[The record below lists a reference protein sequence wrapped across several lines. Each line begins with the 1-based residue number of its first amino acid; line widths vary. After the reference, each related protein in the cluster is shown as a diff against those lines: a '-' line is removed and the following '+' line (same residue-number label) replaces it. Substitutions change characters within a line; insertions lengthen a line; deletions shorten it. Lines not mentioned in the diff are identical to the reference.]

1 VSTKRPLIAHI
12 IHRLAVGGLENGLVN
27 LINNLP
33 EDRYRHAIVCLTGY
47 SDFRKRIQRADVE
60 VHALDKQPGKDLGVY
75 ARLWRLLRRLRPQV
89 VHTRNLATLDCQFA
103 AAAAGVAHRVHGEHG
118 WDMFDL
124 HGTSA
129 KYRWLRRA
137 AVPVIDCFV
146 PMSRDLAG
154 WLETAVGVPPRK
166 IVQLYNGVD
175 TLRFRPRTGR
185 RPLDLGGVTL
195 PEDAFVIGSVTRLEP
210 VKNPQTTVRAFAR
223 LVRLLPEQGGR
234 LRLLVVGDGS
244 EKSALTQLAAEEGIA
259 QQALFVGQRDDID
272 RMLQSMDLFV
282 LTSLNEGISNTI
294 LEAMATGLPVVATAV
309 GGNGELVT
317 PGTTGALCASGDS
330 DALALAMRDYLRD
343 AELGRR
349 HGAAARR
356 AAEQKFSLQAMV
368 NGYDAMYQRVMARA

>member
-1 VSTKRPLIAHI
+1 VTSARPLIAHI
-12 IHRLAVGGLENGLVN
+12 IHRLDVGGLENGLVN
-27 LINNLP
+27 LINYLP

-47 SDFRKRIQRADVE
+47 SEFRKRIRRTDVDI
-60 VHALDKQPGKDLGVY
+60 HALDKQPGKDLGVY

-124 HGTSA
+124 HGTRA

-175 TLRFRPRTGR
+175 TLRFRPRNGR
-185 RPLDLGGVTL
+185 RALDLGGCPV

-210 VKNPQTTVRAFAR
+210 VKNPQSTVRAFAR
-223 LVRLLPEQGGR
+223 LVRLLPEQGRR
-234 LRLLVVGDGS
+234 LRLLLVGDGS
-244 EKSALTQLAAEEGIA
+244 EKAAIVQLAAEEGIA
-259 QQALFVGQRDDID
+259 QQALFAGQRDDID
-272 RMLQSMDLFV
+272 RMLQGMDLFV

-317 PGTTGALCASGDS
+317 PGTTGALCASGDA
-330 DALALAMRDYLRD
+330 DALALAMRDYLQD
-343 AELGRR
+343 AERVR
-349 HGAAARR
+349 QHGTAARR
-356 AAEQKFSLQAMV
+356 TAEQKFSLQAMV
-368 NGYDAMYQRVMARA
+368 NGYDAMYQRVLARA